1 LALLEAIQYE
11 FHAAR
16 NAQFFE
22 QANQVLVP
30 TVSHL
35 QQRDPASLPALYR
48 ESYRLIFF
56 LSIPTFAFVTVAAPI
71 VSRLWIGSYE
81 PAFVSFV
88 ALLAVGWLVNVL
100 ANPAYVFD
108 LGTGALGWVSIACAA
123 TAILNAGVGVIIG
136 SRFGGIGVVVVSA
149 ASLAIGYIVVLATY
163 HLQNGV
169 SFDVLLPKESS
180 WIIFSGAASI
190 LIFLTAP
197 RTTFFLNARAFR
209 SPSAAF
215 LILFALLGI
224 PMWLHPLRKRL
235 VSWALSS
242 ISS

>member
-1 LALLEAIQYE
+1 
-11 FHAAR
+11 
-16 NAQFFE
+16 
-22 QANQVLVP
+22 
-30 TVSHL
+30 
-35 QQRDPASLPALYR
+35 
-48 ESYRLIFF
+48 LIFF
-56 LSIPTFAFVTVAAPI
+56 LSIPTFAFVTAAAPI

-169 SFDVLLPKESS
+169 SFGVLLPKESS

-215 LILFALLGI
+215 LILFALLGV